1 MKPTIIIGIDP
12 GLDGGIAT
20 IYGGGDIGVSAMP
33 SFVKQPNKKRLFD
46 EDTISDLLWGDHAE
60 NTFHA
65 FVEKAQAMPNQGCV
79 SMFNYG
85 VGFGLLRGVLAAYKM
100 PYTLVP
106 PRTWQKHFGISGK
119 KGNTKAQSIAIAKE
133 LFPDVNLFRTPRCKK
148 EHDGMADSLLIAE
161 YGRQTL

>member
-12 GLDGGIAT
+12 GLDGGIAEIGAKGSVFVEPMPT
-20 IYGGGDIGVSAMP
+20 EKRGNKRVLRLDLVMLHLESRGDDYEEWAYI
-33 SFVKQPNKKRLFD
+33 
-46 EDTISDLLWGDHAE
+46 
-60 NTFHA
+60 
-65 FVEKAQAMPNQGCV
+65 EKAQAMPSQGGV

-85 VGFGLLRGVLAAYKM
+85 VGYGQLLMAIHSQDYH
-100 PYTLVP
+100 YEEIP
-106 PRTWQKHFGISGK
+106 PKRWQKHFGISGK
-119 KGNTKAQSIAIAKE
+119 KGCTKAQSIAIAKE